1 MVLSGLKI
9 GCLGGGAMAEA
20 LLTGL
25 LNSGIAA
32 ANLFVSDVRPERIE
46 YLQRKLGINGVQ
58 GNRDLVQE
66 LDIVILAVKPQMVEE
81 VLHETGAAFYP
92 GQTLISIAAGIP
104 TAFIEGFLSQPVAVI
119 RVMPNTACLLGAGA
133 SALCAGKYAGAED
146 RERAMAVF
154 SAVGK
159 AVQVSENLMDAVT
172 GLSGSGPAY
181 MFVIL
186 EAMADA
192 GVRVGLPRDIAL
204 LLSAQT
210 MLGAARMVMETQ
222 EHPGRLKNM
231 VTTPGGT
238 AIAGVY
244 ALEEGGLRVTL
255 MRAVEDATGRSREM
269 SAGLKT
275 RGEK

>member
-1 MVLSGLKI
+1 MPLKGLKI
-9 GCLGGGAMAEA
+9 GCLGGGAMAQA

-25 LNSGIAA
+25 INAGIPAGD
-32 ANLFVSDVRPERIE
+32 LYVSDTRRER
-46 YLQRKLGINGVQ
+46 LTFLRKELGVHALESNKE
-58 GNRDLVQE
+58 LVE
-66 LDIVILAVKPQMVEE
+66 SLDIVILAVKPQV
-81 VLHETGAAFYP
+81 VADALAETGALFRP
-92 GQTLISIAAGIP
+92 EQTLISIAAGI
-104 TAFIEGFLSQPVAVI
+104 TTGFIENFLSRGVPVI

-133 SALCAGKYAGAED
+133 SALCAGTHATLRD
-146 RERAMAVF
+146 RERAMAIF
-154 SAVGK
+154 TAVGR
-159 AVQVSENLMDAVT
+159 AVEVPENLMDAVT

-192 GVRVGLPRDIAL
+192 GVRVGLPRDVAL

-210 MLGAARMVMETQ
+210 MLGAARMVLETS

-255 MRAVEDATGRSREM
+255 MRAVEDATSRSREM
-269 SAGLKT
+269 SAGLK
-275 RGEK
+275 